1 MRILL
6 CRAAEAYLFV
16 ILARIVFS
24 WFPISPG
31 SVMASVYSFLYAITE
46 PVLAPIRRIIPPT
59 GMGGMGLDWSP
70 LIVTIGLILLE
81 RALCA

>member
-6 CRAAEAYLFV
+6 CRAAEAYLIIIF
-16 ILARIVFS
+16 ARIVLS
-24 WFPISPG
+24 WFPISPN
-31 SVMASVYSFLYAITE
+31 STMSSVYSFLYAITE

-70 LIVTIGLILLE
+70 LIVTIGLIMLE
-81 RALCA
+81 RVLCG